1 MFRFCSFRDNGLYM
15 LTGLSIRDYLLIARL
30 DLEPGGGFTA
40 LTGETGAG
48 KSILLSA
55 LGFALGERAPK
66 SCIRKG
72 AVTASVTASFEVGER
87 HPVRALLAARGV
99 DAPPGEPILFRRAV
113 RTSGPARAFINDQAV
128 SAGLLSEAGA
138 LLVEIHGQHE
148 GQGLLNVGRHRML
161 LDGAADSA
169 AELTQTSA
177 AWQTWT
183 TARAEREAIEAR
195 LNKAAAERTYL
206 EHVLDELDELAPE
219 AGEAEKLALDRAALQ
234 ASERVADAI
243 GDAESALTRAN
254 VEGAIATAVRVLG
267 RAQSLPGMKAEN
279 AESDL
284 SLKVGAAMTAL
295 DRALIEAG
303 EARAALEVAARGCEY
318 SPAALEASEARLFAL
333 RAAARKH
340 GVEADQLAGLREA
353 FRVQLDDIET
363 ADERLAT
370 AQANEQAAKDR
381 YVSAAD
387 RLTQKRKAG
396 ARKLE
401 QAVAKEF
408 GPLKLGKT
416 NFRVAISEQELTDA
430 GPSGLNEIAFEIAT
444 NGAAEF
450 GPLTRIASGGEMA
463 RLSLAISVC
472 LARASSCE
480 TLVFDEADVGVG
492 GAVAAAVGERLAK
505 LGEDRQ
511 VLAITHS
518 PQVAAAA
525 SQQIRV
531 AKSEAKGRVRTSVDV
546 LEPKAR
552 KEEIAR
558 MLAGAEV
565 TREARAAAGRLL
577 AGA

>member
-1 MFRFCSFRDNGLYM
+1 M
-15 LTGLSIRDYLLIARL
+15 LTGLSIRDYLLISRL
-30 DLEPGGGFTA
+30 DLEPGEGFSA

-72 AVTASVTASFEVGER
+72 AQAASVTASFEVGDR
-87 HPVRALLAARGV
+87 HPVRALLATRGV
-99 DAPPGEPILFRRAV
+99 DAPVGEPILFRRAV
-113 RTSGPARAFINDQAV
+113 KSSGPTRGFINDQAV
-128 SAGLLSEAGA
+128 SAALLSEAGG

-161 LDGAADSA
+161 LDGAADCANELSDVA
-169 AELTQTSA
+169 AVWQAWTQAQS
-177 AWQTWT
+177 
-183 TARAEREAIEAR
+183 EREAIEAR

-206 EHVLDELDELAPE
+206 EHVLGELDELAPE

-243 GDAESALTRAN
+243 GDADNALARAN

-267 RAQSLPGMKAEN
+267 RAQSLPGMKAGD
-279 AESDL
+279 AESEL
-284 SLKVGAAMTAL
+284 SIKVSAAMTAL
-295 DRALIEAG
+295 DRALIEAA

-340 GVEADQLAGLREA
+340 GVEADQLAGLREG
-353 FRVQLDDIET
+353 FRAQLDEIET
-363 ADERLAT
+363 ADERLAS
-370 AQANEQAAKDR
+370 AQAEEQAARDS
-381 YVSAAD
+381 YVAAAN
-387 RLTQKRKAG
+387 RLTQKRRAG
-396 ARKLE
+396 AKKLE

-416 NFRVAISEQELTDA
+416 KFRVAISEQGLAEA

-525 SQQIRV
+525 VQQIRV
-531 AKSEAKGRVRTSVDV
+531 AKSEARGRVQTSVDV
-546 LEPKAR
+546 LAPGAR